1 MDRGSS
7 DGANPICPSAQCTK
21 YTDACFYDTVGS
33 SDGVLSFSFFF
44 LVFGM
49 WYFGILGPRNVYKD
63 MINNKVSPINH
74 VVMNHQNQTRI
85 NGIWGHVRY
94 SNNPIG

>member
-1 MDRGSS
+1 
-7 DGANPICPSAQCTK
+7 
-21 YTDACFYDTVGS
+21 
-33 SDGVLSFSFFF
+33 
-44 LVFGM
+44 
-49 WYFGILGPRNVYKD
+49 

-94 SNNPIG
+94 SNNPI